1 MYIIKTTSKS
11 KKDSSLKYY
20 TYRLV
25 ESVRVGAKVKRETL
39 LNLGADFNIEQSD
52 WSILS
57 KRIDEI
63 INKVKNAGMEIY
75 DFSKIATW
83 DTVVLGSSLWTPIV
97 TPIRPYILI

>member
-1 MYIIKTTSKS
+1 MAPMYIIKTTSKS

-39 LNLGADFNIEQSD
+39 LNLGADFNVEQSD

-63 INKVKNAGMEIY
+63 INNRPILFEIEPLANSTKT
-75 DFSKIATW
+75 SKPVI
-83 DTVVLGSSLWTPIV
+83 S
-97 TPIRPYILI
+97 